1 MKLIPMFASV
11 CAFVLPVALFA
22 DNFQGKVTM
31 TLTTAKEDHPP
42 LPITY
47 YMKDGA
53 IRIEMAT
60 ERGQIADIMD
70 FKNKQMIV
78 IMDEQKMYMIQPLRQ
93 DAAAQNQKNMEAA
106 AKQLPPDVQVTTSKE
121 TILGYDCTKLIVTGK
136 DGSAEIWV
144 TDQLGSFMGLTPPAA
159 GPGRRSEMPSQWEK
173 ALKGKAFFPLRVIS
187 KDRKGTSR
195 MDVTAVQAMEVP
207 DSEFQPPEGYRKFDL
222 GSMLGGAF
230 PGGFP
235 GLKPGGN
242 N

>member
-1 MKLIPMFASV
+1 MKLIPTIAAV
-11 CAFVLPVALFA
+11 CAFVVPGVLSA

-31 TLTTAKEDHPP
+31 TLTTASQDHASI
-42 LPITY
+42 PITY

-53 IRIEMAT
+53 IRIEMST

-70 FKNKQMIV
+70 FKNKQMII
-78 IMDEQKMYMIQPLRQ
+78 IMDEQKMYMLQPLRQ
-93 DAAAQNQKNMEAA
+93 DAAQQSQKNLEAT
-106 AKQLPPDVQVTTSKE
+106 AKQLPSDVQVTTSKE

-144 TDQLGSFMGLTPPAA
+144 TDQLGSFMGLTPPAG
-159 GPGRRSEMPSQWEK
+159 GPGRRSEAASQWEK

-195 MDVTAVQAMEVP
+195 MDVTAVQPMELP
-207 DSEFQPPEGYRKFDL
+207 ASQFLPPEGYRKFDL

-230 PGGFP
+230 QGAFP
-235 GLKPGGN
+235 GARPGGN